1 MTPAPSPIDW
11 DRAEKV
17 ALAVASRRRG
27 PARPQADEPAA
38 LHMPPVE
45 QVEAAIESVTGLRP
59 PHGPASVQ
67 FVDRPAWIRANL
79 ASFRT
84 LLGPLLN
91 QWGQKA
97 AGSATAANVGRQVA
111 GAELGA
117 LLGWMSTRVL
127 GQYDI
132 LVGRQP
138 DDDAVYL
145 VAPNLADIE
154 VRYGFDPGE
163 FRTWVLLHELTHR
176 AQFTGV
182 PWMRDHFTGLVE
194 QSLSFANPD
203 MGAFVDA
210 MKSAL
215 RNRRDAGA
223 QLRDGGML
231 GLVATPDQKRVMSQ
245 VGGLMS
251 LLEGHGDI
259 TMTRAAGPLVPNA
272 DRFERILRERR
283 RTANPLSRT
292 IMRLAGVEAKLNQYA
307 AGARFITAVEEA
319 EGDRVVDRAWRGPEW
334 LPSLEEVRSP
344 MSWLERTDRLA
355 AA

>member
-17 ALAVASRRRG
+17 ALAVAARRRG
-27 PARPQADEPAA
+27 TMPRPTAEP
-38 LHMPPVE
+38 LTLPPVAQIE
-45 QVEAAIESVTGLRP
+45 DAIAAVTGLRP
-59 PHGPASVQ
+59 LHGHAEVQ
-67 FVDRPAWIRANL
+67 FVDRPTWIRANL

-84 LLGPLLN
+84 LLTPLLD

-97 AGSATAANVGRQVA
+97 AASPTAANLGRQVA
-111 GAELGA
+111 GAEVGA

-138 DDDAVYL
+138 EDDAVYL
-145 VAPNLADIE
+145 VEPNLADIE
-154 VRYGFDPGE
+154 ERYGFDPAE

-182 PWMRDHFTGLVE
+182 PWMRDHFAGLVE
-194 QSLSFANPD
+194 QSLTFANPD
-203 MGAFVDA
+203 LNAFTTA

-215 RNRRDAGA
+215 RNRRDAGT
-223 QLRDGGML
+223 QLRDGGVL
-231 GLVATPDQKRVMSQ
+231 GLVATAEQKHVMAQ

-251 LLEGHGDI
+251 LLEGHGDV
-259 TMTRAAGPLVPNA
+259 TMTRAAGSMVPNA

-307 AGARFITAVEEA
+307 AGARFIDVVEEA
-319 EGDRVVDRAWRGPEW
+319 EGQRVIDRAWQGPEW
-334 LPSLEEVRSP
+334 LPTLEEVRSP
-344 MSWLERTDRLA
+344 SSWLERTHRLA